1 MILKTPWY
9 LKTVSI
15 GEKIWTQMIYQGLI
29 DQRVYNNIKLAI
41 IEQLN
46 DTRFPNSQLEILQKK

>member
-15 GEKIWTQMIYQGLI
+15 GEKTWTQVIYQGLI
-29 DQRVYNNIKLAI
+29 DQRVNNNIKLTI

>member
-1 MILKTPWY
+1 
-9 LKTVSI
+9 
-15 GEKIWTQMIYQGLI
+15 MIYQGLI

>member
-15 GEKIWTQMIYQGLI
+15 REKTWTQVIYQGLI
-29 DQRVYNNIKLAI
+29 DQRVNNNIKLAI

>member
-1 MILKTPWY
+1 
-9 LKTVSI
+9 
-15 GEKIWTQMIYQGLI
+15 MIYQGLI
-29 DQRVYNNIKLAI
+29 DQRVNNNIMLAI